1 MKKIIKWT
9 LFILIASA
17 AMAAGMF
24 ALAQYL
30 DSKEPAND
38 SDTDK
43 GNFKAVSKSFTRHYT
58 KLNLYKE

>member
-30 DSKEPAND
+30 DSKDPEKEAD
-38 SDTDK
+38 SEK
-43 GNFKAVSKSFTRHYT
+43 MNFKSVSKSFNRHYT
-58 KLNLYKE
+58 KLNL

>member
-30 DSKEPAND
+30 DSKEPEEEA
-38 SDTDK
+38 SEK
-43 GNFKAVSKSFTRHYT
+43 LNFKSVSKSFNRHYT
-58 KLNLYKE
+58 KLNL

>member
-30 DSKEPAND
+30 DSKELEKEPD
-38 SDTDK
+38 SEK
-43 GNFKAVSKSFTRHYT
+43 MNFKSVSKSFNRHYT
-58 KLNLYKE
+58 KLNL

>member
-30 DSKEPAND
+30 DSKEPTED
-38 SDTDK
+38 SSTDK
-43 GNFKAVSKSFTRHYT
+43 NAFKSVSKSFNRHYT
-58 KLNLYKE
+58 KLNLYN

>member
-30 DSKEPAND
+30 DSKEPEKEPD
-38 SDTDK
+38 SEK
-43 GNFKAVSKSFTRHYT
+43 MNFKSVSKSFNRHYT
-58 KLNLYKE
+58 KLNL

>member
-30 DSKEPAND
+30 DSKEPEQEVD
-38 SDTDK
+38 SEK
-43 GNFKAVSKSFTRHYT
+43 LNFKSVSKSLNRHYT
-58 KLNLYKE
+58 KLNL